1 MLSWCAYVRAWRGS
15 VLTHTQFLGTSLIAS
30 SVTAVLCFGLPDY
43 LPGKRAFAVQLL
55 IFHAIVSALW
65 LQANPTVVQ
74 VEFPVALR
82 AYLPPPERIPFTKL
96 VGVLHGLLS
105 LVISGWYVASGTRI
119 GLTQQVA
126 SYGAGGAAGC
136 APGELARQ
144 VALSPQ
150 FMHDAPGMSRS

>member
-1 MLSWCAYVRAWRGS
+1 
-15 VLTHTQFLGTSLIAS
+15 VLTHAQLLGTSLIAS

-65 LQANPTVVQ
+65 LQADPVVLDVQ
-74 VEFPVALR
+74 FPAALR
-82 AYLPPPERIPFTKL
+82 AYLPPAERIPFTKL

-105 LVISGWYVASGTRI
+105 LVISGWYVVPGTCAK
-119 GLTQQVA
+119 LTQQVA
-126 SYGAGGAAGC
+126 SYGAVGAAGC

-144 VALSPQ
+144 VALTLHCKCLLPW
-150 FMHDAPGMSRS
+150 ACTP